1 MATTKSN
8 MHVGHKRAGNLNNES
23 DTLQFDVTSGGFLH
37 VSLSKLIESKAAK
50 RQIEAV
56 EELEELSN
64 LQKKKQSK

>member
-1 MATTKSN
+1 MTTKSN
-8 MHVGHKRAGNLNNES
+8 VQATHKRASNLNNET

-37 VSLSKLIESKAAK
+37 VPLSKLIDSEAAK

-56 EELEELSN
+56 EELSN